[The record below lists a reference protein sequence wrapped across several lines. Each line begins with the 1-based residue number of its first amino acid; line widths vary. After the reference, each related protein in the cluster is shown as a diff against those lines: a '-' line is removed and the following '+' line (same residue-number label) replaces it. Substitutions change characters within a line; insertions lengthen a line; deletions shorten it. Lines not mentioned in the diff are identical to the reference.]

1 MDNHHAINGKIHYF
15 DGHGFTSLLYVYQR
29 VWSATTSTL
38 TPWWWRVG
46 LLKPFAWQR
55 VSHKDLKMFHKN
67 GHPLTP
73 CQRFRRPACARRFN
87 RCGGNKFFG
96 VTNSG
101 SECEYNCGFL
111 GWGISSQ
118 TGECDIAGYETKVHL
133 KLPIGTDSCGPFSF
147 YSVGEFGPWPTY
159 QKNMEMGTME
169 VSHLAH
175 QVGGDIRESSS
186 KNAEDRPRAC
196 REL

>member
-118 TGECDIAGYETKVHL
+118 TGECDIAGYETKV
-133 KLPIGTDSCGPFSF
+133 
-147 YSVGEFGPWPTY
+147 
-159 QKNMEMGTME
+159 
-169 VSHLAH
+169 
-175 QVGGDIRESSS
+175 SSS
-186 KNAEDRPRAC
+186 QTTHRNWFMRTFFLLLGWWVWSMTNLPKKHGNGYHGSFASRSPSRRRYQGIELKKC
-196 REL
+196 RRSTKSL